1 MTHVSRTAPDPTAI
15 TGLLSVDTM
24 WRRVESVESTGST
37 NADLAALARVGEE
50 EGHVLVA
57 AEQTAGRGRLDRS
70 WVSPKGASLSLS
82 MLLRPQHEFPRW
94 GWLSLLTGM
103 AVAAALRD
111 IAPDPSRVQLKWPN
125 DVLIDGGKVCG
136 ILSER
141 IEHPSG
147 ARAVVGLGL
156 NLDLG
161 RDELPVPS
169 ATSLS
174 LERFPVHGER
184 IVAGV
189 LGQMERYYQRWQG
202 SGSLSAEYQ
211 AGCTS
216 VGSDLTI
223 TVAPDIVV
231 RGRGHGVD
239 EFGRLQVA
247 TATGIETFAVGDVV
261 HARMHH

>member
-1 MTHVSRTAPDPTAI
+1 M
-15 TGLLSVDTM
+15 
-24 WRRVESVESTGST
+24 
-37 NADLAALARVGEE
+37 
-50 EGHVLVA
+50 
-57 AEQTAGRGRLDRS
+57 
-70 WVSPKGASLSLS
+70 SPKGASLSLS
-82 MLLRPQHEFPRW
+82 MLLQPVPEFPRW

-103 AVAAALRD
+103 SVAAALRD

-156 NLDLG
+156 NLELR

-174 LERFPVHGER
+174 LEGFPVDRER

-189 LGQMERYYQRWQG
+189 LGQLQHHYQRWQS
-202 SGSLSAEYQ
+202 SGSLSAEYR
-211 AGCTS
+211 AECTS
-216 VGSDLTI
+216 VGSDLSI
-223 TVAPDIVV
+223 TVAPDIIVQ
-231 RGRGHGVD
+231 GRGHGVD
-239 EFGRLQVA
+239 DFGRLQVA
-247 TATGIETFAVGDVV
+247 TGTGLETFAVGDVV

>member
-1 MTHVSRTAPDPTAI
+1 MSRTTPDPTAI
-15 TGLLSVDTM
+15 AQLLGDETIWRVIESVD
-24 WRRVESVESTGST
+24 STGST
-37 NADLAALARVGEE
+37 NADLASLARAGEP

-57 AEQTAGRGRLDRS
+57 AEQTAGRGRLDRT
-70 WVSPKGASLSLS
+70 WVSPPGSSLSLS
-82 MLLRPQHEFPRW
+82 MLLTPRHEFPRW

-103 AVAAALRD
+103 AVASALED
-111 IAPDPSRVQLKWPN
+111 IAPEPSRVKLKWPN

-156 NLDLG
+156 NLELQ
-161 RDELPVPS
+161 RDELPVPT

-174 LERFPVHGER
+174 LEGFPVHREE

-189 LGQMERYYQRWQG
+189 LRHMEHYYSRWQA
-202 SGSLSAEYQ
+202 SGTLAAEYR
-211 AGCTS
+211 ARCSS

-231 RGRGHGVD
+231 RGRGYGVD

-261 HARMHH
+261 HARMHN

>member
-1 MTHVSRTAPDPTAI
+1 MSRTTPDPRAI
-15 TGLLSVDTM
+15 TENLGEQTLWRTIESVD
-24 WRRVESVESTGST
+24 STGST
-37 NADLAALARVGEE
+37 NADLAALARSGEP
-50 EGHVLVA
+50 EGRVLVA
-57 AEQTAGRGRLDRS
+57 AEQTAGRGRLDRT
-70 WVSPKGASLSLS
+70 WVSPRGASLSMS
-82 MLLRPQHEFPRW
+82 MLLQPVHPFPRW

-103 AVAAALRD
+103 AVASALVD

-156 NLDLG
+156 NLELR
-161 RDELPVPS
+161 RDELPVPT

-174 LERFPVHGER
+174 LEGFPVDREH

-189 LGQMERYYQRWQG
+189 LAHMEHYYSRWQA
-202 SGSLSAEYQ
+202 SGSLAAEYR
-211 AGCTS
+211 ARCSS
-216 VGSDLTI
+216 VGSDLSV
-223 TVAPDIVV
+223 TVAPDIVI
-231 RGRGHGVD
+231 RGRGYGVD

-261 HARMHH
+261 HARLHR

>member
-1 MTHVSRTAPDPTAI
+1 MNRTTPDPARI
-15 TGLLSVDTM
+15 RALLPDDTLWQVVEAVD
-24 WRRVESVESTGST
+24 STGST
-37 NADLAALARVGEE
+37 NADVAAWARAGET
-50 EGHVLVA
+50 EGRVLVA
-57 AEQTAGRGRLDRS
+57 AEQTAGRGRLDRT
-70 WVSPKGASLSLS
+70 WVSPPGASLSLS
-82 MLLRPQHEFPRW
+82 MLLVPQPEFPRW

-103 AVAAALRD
+103 AVASALTD

-141 IEHPSG
+141 VEHAVG

-161 RDELPVPS
+161 ADQLPVPT

-174 LERFPVHGER
+174 LEGFPVDREG

-189 LGQMERYYQRWQG
+189 LGHMERYYRVWQS
-202 SGSLSAEYQ
+202 SGSLEGEYRRR
-211 AGCTS
+211 CTS
-216 VGSDLTI
+216 VGSELTI
-223 TVAPDIVV
+223 TIAPDTVV

-247 TATGIETFAVGDVV
+247 TDTGIQTFPVGDVV
-261 HARMHH
+261 HARLHR